1 MEPYIT
7 EATAIGLAS
16 DIHLHV
22 YEFPV
27 DNPLKK
33 YEGVSDICREWK
45 RANGYMA
52 VAYNQSTIATLEPV
66 VNYAGFEPL
75 SYQEKPID
83 PDNPFERSL
92 LERLL
97 KEGLLTAGQQKL
109 KLKRVGADLQ
119 EWEPKRVGRILIY
132 PALSFHVNVL
142 NNRVHIGFAMT
153 HKFEYEVTLQQ
164 MLEQGEVVEE
174 GLKVVHSDV
183 WNNYTYEV
191 EQIAPY
197 SVMDMCP
204 KLKKPIHQY
213 YVDKGNQ
220 KMADTLHENVKVI
233 YAKPLHGDS
242 LSYAASV
249 LKPLCSFE
257 TMKPFEAKK
266 IMDVLKLKPD
276 ERMRKQLEQAKK
288 LLSVFSYLQFEK
300 RPFLLQANQYELM
313 TLSEPAVFTNKRF
326 NKPIY
331 GLKNG
336 PLFKGG
342 TVTLSIFFDE
352 AIESSLGLSK
362 KLVFQFVKV
371 LQKIAEQNGVIM
383 KISHETKHIKGKLNE
398 SFFQHFSWEIRE
410 LENVFTDTTVLA
422 LMTEEHL
429 TKLPNKLYNEFKRQ
443 FGGKWDISSQII
455 TEKVLKTFQY
465 ALTRHQL
472 TDFNVND
479 EKECERV
486 ADIVKNDSLSYP
498 VFNILLGI
506 YVKSGMQ
513 PWVLAERAHSDCF
526 IGLDVSH
533 EDGKSAAGIMNV
545 IGSNGHLI
553 KQSALNGVLAGE
565 KIDEPTLNE
574 IITEV
579 LYSYQK
585 QFGHFPKHVTI
596 HRDGKWRESSE
607 LVGRLFKDRNV
618 AYDIVEVIKKPN
630 RRMAFYNN
638 ETGKFETKQGVCYVR
653 NQEAFLCSTN
663 PRETIGMAQPV
674 KIVQLTN
681 TLPFKQ
687 IIQDCY
693 DLSFMHIHAV
703 NKMRLPATIHYADL
717 SSTAY
722 QRGQVA
728 PRTTNG
734 THLPFV

>member
-27 DNPLKK
+27 DNPVKK
-33 YEGVSDICREWK
+33 YKGVSDICRSWK

-66 VNYAGFEPL
+66 VDYAGFEPM
-75 SYQEKPID
+75 SYHEKPID

-92 LERLL
+92 LERVL

-119 EWEPKRVGRILIY
+119 EWEPKRVGRISIY

-142 NNRVHIGFAMT
+142 RNRVHIGFAMT
-153 HKFEYEVTLQQ
+153 HKFEYEVTLLQ
-164 MLEQGEVVEE
+164 MLEQGEAVEE

-213 YVDKGNQ
+213 YVDKGN
-220 KMADTLHENVKVI
+220 KKVADTLHENVKVI
-233 YAKPLHGDS
+233 YAKPVHGDS

-313 TLSEPAVFTNKRF
+313 TLSEPAIFTNKRF

-371 LQKIAEQNGVIM
+371 LQKIAEQNGVTM
-383 KISHETKHIKGKLNE
+383 KISLETKHIKGKLNE

-410 LENVFTDTTVLA
+410 FEKVFADTTVLA

-429 TKLPNKLYNEFKRQ
+429 TKLPNKLYNEFKHQ

-465 ALTRHQL
+465 VLTRHQL

-479 EKECERV
+479 EKACERV

-565 KIDEPTLNE
+565 KIDESTLNE

-596 HRDGKWRESSE
+596 HRDGRWRESSE